1 MAGEKITIEQLHQR
15 VEDMD
20 RKISRIVQAV
30 EQLASGFGETQ
41 AATTA
46 AMIYPPANRDGGSSS
61 SGGD

>member
-1 MAGEKITIEQLHQR
+1 MAGEQITIEQLHQR
-15 VEDMD
+15 IEDMD

-46 AMIYPPANRDGGSSS
+46 AMIHPPAQAE
-61 SGGD
+61 SGAGKN